1 MPKFMELCPSPS
13 HVLLMSTTTANVPGP
28 KRNEAMANWSYEHC
42 CNHWTEIFRNHCR
55 SGCTKLNAK
64 CLVDAAILSVATN
77 NGKMVRDPTAIMS
90 ITNMGY
96 KKMAIMLHGT
106 DDVKNYPPAYIGCDL
121 HMHRVM
127 SALRHMAKR
136 GNNRHHQLESY
147 LPKELWGLINDKLCS
162 LCQLL
167 DRSKKSAALANKI
180 LEDIV
185 GSESD
190 ERRKKKFESFRKIIL
205 NAYNRSELE

>member
-1 MPKFMELCPSPS
+1 
-13 HVLLMSTTTANVPGP
+13 
-28 KRNEAMANWSYEHC
+28 
-42 CNHWTEIFRNHCR
+42 
-55 SGCTKLNAK
+55 
-64 CLVDAAILSVATN
+64 
-77 NGKMVRDPTAIMS
+77 MVRDPTAIMS

-106 DDVKNYPPAYIGCDL
+106 DDVKNHPPAYIGCDV
-121 HMHRVM
+121 HIHRVVGG
-127 SALRHMAKR
+127 LGHMAER

-180 LEDIV
+180 LKDIV

>member
-1 MPKFMELCPSPS
+1 
-13 HVLLMSTTTANVPGP
+13 
-28 KRNEAMANWSYEHC
+28 
-42 CNHWTEIFRNHCR
+42 
-55 SGCTKLNAK
+55 
-64 CLVDAAILSVATN
+64 
-77 NGKMVRDPTAIMS
+77 
-90 ITNMGY
+90 
-96 KKMAIMLHGT
+96 
-106 DDVKNYPPAYIGCDL
+106 
-121 HMHRVM
+121 M

-180 LEDIV
+180 LKDIV